1 MNKLT
6 MSYICSRRCSTR
18 GRPNTDRTK
27 VWFALPC
34 WQSRS
39 RIYLSAGC
47 MARRMRFQGTRS
59 RIHLGR
65 EHQKRPAK
73 SSCSGVIQVSE
84 IHLLA
89 MQDRLL
95 LWVNKNNRRLY
106 KTQVR
111 DKCVSLHKMMLQ
123 SQRCSHKTA

>member
-1 MNKLT
+1 
-6 MSYICSRRCSTR
+6 
-18 GRPNTDRTK
+18 
-27 VWFALPC
+27 
-34 WQSRS
+34 
-39 RIYLSAGC
+39 

-73 SSCSGVIQVSE
+73 SGCSGVIQVSG

-95 LWVNKNNRRLY
+95 ATQINKNNRRLI
-106 KTQVR
+106 
-111 DKCVSLHKMMLQ
+111 
-123 SQRCSHKTA
+123 